1 MDYQTDLVKRKISH
15 DILTSSSVGDDY
27 DLDEIDLDDDVILSS
42 TMRHSKSMHDE
53 IIELKETNE
62 ILVEEIKQSNV
73 INFNY

>member
-15 DILTSSSVGDDY
+15 DISSSVGDDY

-62 ILVEEIKQSNV
+62 ILVEK
-73 INFNY
+73 